1 MRKVVIL
8 SAALLTIG
16 CSNAALADNKT
27 DLADL
32 VYDSTKCYWAQDM
45 VNKLMTFNLSP
56 GIWAKMLDRDGWGKT
71 CTGNSVRDMEQ
82 YAKTNG
88 WGDLEEAESA
98 NNNDR
103 ESNKPRVFEMVD
115 SLKDKLGVTV
125 QADALKGSDAEWDRV
140 HRYWTTL
147 TEFIGSGDWKPK
159 NKAIFLTV
167 IISPTAGDLD
177 VTAAPDGKHFT
188 VKAPSNREPEEWGD
202 NVKKKLQKLSR

>member
-1 MRKVVIL
+1 
-8 SAALLTIG
+8 
-16 CSNAALADNKT
+16 
-27 DLADL
+27 
-32 VYDSTKCYWAQDM
+32 
-45 VNKLMTFNLSP
+45 
-56 GIWAKMLDRDGWGKT
+56 
-71 CTGNSVRDMEQ
+71 MEQ

-125 QADALKGSDAEWDRV
+125 QADTLKGSDAEWDRV

-188 VKAPSNREPEEWGD
+188 VRLHRTA
-202 NVKKKLQKLSR
+202 SRKSGAIM